1 MEKMVLKPTDTNE
14 IRLGQFILRDKD
26 LYMIKDSKDGKEE
39 VYLANASKIKSVT
52 RNIETGVI
60 TLEIEYYSFDRWE
73 TLKISKGKLLP
84 SELSFLLDK
93 GMDVAGYKAKHVFQ
107 FLDFHEKSFKPT
119 YVHQKLGWMRFQDE
133 ILFRLHEAIQNNKR
147 FSIYEGQYSIQPKG
161 SEKEWK
167 KIIQAEVVGHAS
179 LEAIV
184 AASFAAPI
192 TAWLNIE
199 QKGDID
205 TLLWNCV
212 GNSSGG
218 KTTAAMLAVSAFGN
232 PHISTD
238 GLVQSFN
245 GTGNALQAILAGNF
259 GVPIAFDEV
268 SISTFGKQTLTSFI
282 YKLAQNRDKA
292 RLNKESK
299 LISTDSWCTVVFFTG
314 EVSILAQ
321 TKNNVG
327 LKVRLF
333 EFKNIQWTKDAAH
346 SERIKLGILNNY
358 GHAGAIFVEH
368 LTHRGID
375 EIETKWSEFKSVMF
389 EKMPETNYRA
399 RISNKFAS
407 ILTGAYYANKALELG
422 LSIDR
427 IAEFLVKQE
436 LDSMTD
442 RELAPRFYKLFR
454 DYIIQ
459 FSKHFKINQEH
470 TNETQE
476 IWGKIE
482 TKGNKT
488 YCYIFPHIYDKL
500 AKDMGFADPN
510 VLLDELKANGN
521 LKHDNQKKQIKK
533 AIFTKEETELR
544 QKVLPNKPYSPRG
557 DYSVCI
563 VYDGDILADYH
574 KGSLDNFNPNS
585 TNTRTIKPKNELE
598 AMIEKNKSKGLFD
611 E

>member
-1 MEKMVLKPTDTNE
+1 
-14 IRLGQFILRDKD
+14 
-26 LYMIKDSKDGKEE
+26 
-39 VYLANASKIKSVT
+39 
-52 RNIETGVI
+52 
-60 TLEIEYYSFDRWE
+60 
-73 TLKISKGKLLP
+73 
-84 SELSFLLDK
+84 
-93 GMDVAGYKAKHVFQ
+93 
-107 FLDFHEKSFKPT
+107 
-119 YVHQKLGWMRFQDE
+119 
-133 ILFRLHEAIQNNKR
+133 
-147 FSIYEGQYSIQPKG
+147 
-161 SEKEWK
+161 
-167 KIIQAEVVGHAS
+167 
-179 LEAIV
+179 
-184 AASFAAPI
+184 
-192 TAWLNIE
+192 
-199 QKGDID
+199 
-205 TLLWNCV
+205 
-212 GNSSGG
+212 
-218 KTTAAMLAVSAFGN
+218 
-232 PHISTD
+232 
-238 GLVQSFN
+238 
-245 GTGNALQAILAGNF
+245 
-259 GVPIAFDEV
+259 
-268 SISTFGKQTLTSFI
+268 
-282 YKLAQNRDKA
+282 
-292 RLNKESK
+292 
-299 LISTDSWCTVVFFTG
+299 VVFFTG

-346 SERIKLGILNNY
+346 SERIKLGVLNNY

-407 ILTGAYYANKALELG
+407 ILAGAYYANEALDLG

-427 IAEFLVKQE
+427 IADFLVKQE

-442 RELAPRFYKLFR
+442 RELAPRFYKLLR

-500 AKDMGFADPN
+500 AKDMGFADSN
-510 VLLDELKANGN
+510 ILLDELKANGN
-521 LKHDNQKKQIKK
+521 LKHDNQKNQIKK

-544 QKVLPNKPYSPRG
+544 QKVLPNKPYNSKG
-557 DYSVCI
+557 DYTVCI

-585 TNTRTIKPKNELE
+585 TNTRTIKPKNELG